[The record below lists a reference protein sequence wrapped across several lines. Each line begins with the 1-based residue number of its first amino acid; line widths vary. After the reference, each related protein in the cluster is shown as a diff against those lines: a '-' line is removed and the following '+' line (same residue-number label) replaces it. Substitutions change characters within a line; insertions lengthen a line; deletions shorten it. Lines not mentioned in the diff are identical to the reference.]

1 MQVYLIL
8 PLMGAVSFPTSLK
21 IPVAGPLI
29 VTPLCCASAPGE
41 QAVGVSRA
49 AHYQLHTVQIMK
61 LTK

>member
-1 MQVYLIL
+1 
-8 PLMGAVSFPTSLK
+8 MGAVSLPTSLK